1 MSQYT
6 FKTIVAT
13 ENIRNEFS
21 QLRDKLE
28 TSDKQLMQA
37 LWQIAQR
44 AGDEVIVKEVTEI
57 KNQHEATRAEKRQ
70 ARAAARRIEMK
81 ELRALRDKLPELIT
95 LRDKLREEKE
105 KAAEAKPETKPKRTT
120 RSRSKKEMV
129 EA

>member
-13 ENIRNEFS
+13 EHVRNEFT

-28 TSDKQLMQA
+28 ASDKQLMQA
-37 LWQIAQR
+37 LWQIALR

-57 KNQHEATRAEKRQ
+57 KNQLDAARAEKRQ
-70 ARAAARRIEMK
+70 ARAAARRIEME
-81 ELRALRDKLPELIT
+81 ELRALRD
-95 LRDKLREEKE
+95 RLREEKE
-105 KAAEAKPETKPKRTT
+105 KAAAEPEATPKR
-120 RSRSKKEMV
+120 RVRARAKKEMA